1 MRGSADCTPDEV
13 IQCSRQN
20 ALFPGGPAWEIRA
33 MVSLKL
39 GTRVAGAGVLA
50 LVGWLAGCGGGG
62 GGTGGHLGTGGQ
74 TTTGGHPGTGGS
86 ATGGTSGLG
95 GSGLGGSNASGG
107 TSGACTGT
115 PTSACSASDCD
126 LFPGC

>member
-39 GTRVAGAGVLA
+39 GTRVAGAGALA

-62 GGTGGHLGTGGQ
+62 TGAGSGGAGGGAGVGTGGHLGTGGQ
-74 TTTGGHPGTGGS
+74 TTPGGHPGTGGS

-95 GSGLGGSNASGG
+95 GS
-107 TSGACTGT
+107 
-115 PTSACSASDCD
+115 
-126 LFPGC
+126 